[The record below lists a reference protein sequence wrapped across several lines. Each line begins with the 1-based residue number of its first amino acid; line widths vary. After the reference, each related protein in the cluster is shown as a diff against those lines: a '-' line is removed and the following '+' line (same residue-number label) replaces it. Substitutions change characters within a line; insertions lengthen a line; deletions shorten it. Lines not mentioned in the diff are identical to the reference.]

1 MRMMKELKRAKLLL
15 RLVLISLLLGL
26 TFSFAMFQGGFVS
39 WFLFY
44 SFLPFA
50 LYSLLIFIY
59 PLHTVKGERIFNKS
73 EYHAG
78 DTLTMSINLEK
89 RFPLPLFFIMIMD
102 QMPSDILKTTSL
114 WKLKQMHLPGFK
126 KKLHFHYKI
135 SSLPRGEHQFNELHM
150 MIGDPIGLMKKERT
164 IHLPQKILVFPAIID
179 LHYPIRESRYDKG
192 EAVNQFHFEK
202 DTTIVT
208 GTRQYQY
215 GDRFSWI
222 DWKATARTNEMM
234 TKEFEESKSHE
245 VFLLLDCS
253 HSVHFEWMVIFSAS
267 LLHAFI
273 KKGSEA
279 GLFTSGKQAG
289 FFPPRGGEQQLTNIL
304 HHLAKVKPN
313 GEMTVDQVLKKDR
326 KMPQLLGTSI
336 IVTSSLTHSLVESIH
351 HMKKSGGTIIY
362 LLKSNG
368 IVLSQDERIAKGT
381 AAQYGIDVF
390 VVQEEDLQP
399 RFMEVEAT

>member
-1 MRMMKELKRAKLLL
+1 MGKGLKRAKMLT

-26 TFSFAMFQGGFVS
+26 TFSYAMFQGGFVS

-44 SFLPFA
+44 SFLPFG

-59 PLHTVKGERIFNKS
+59 PLHTLDGERIFEKS

-78 DTLTMSINLEK
+78 ETLTVSINLER
-89 RFPLPLFFIMIMD
+89 RFPLPLFFMMTMD
-102 QMPSDILKTTSL
+102 QMPTDMLKTTPL
-114 WKLKQMHLPGFK
+114 WKIKQMHFPGFK
-126 KKLHFHYKI
+126 KKLHFDYKI
-135 SSLPRGEHQFNELHM
+135 PSLPRGEHQFNKLHIT
-150 MIGDPIGLMKKERT
+150 IGDPIGLMKKERT
-164 IHLPQKILVFPAIID
+164 MHLPKKILVFPALLD
-179 LHYPIRESRYDKG
+179 LHYPMKESRYDKG
-192 EAVNQFHFEK
+192 AAVNQLHFEK

-234 TKEFEESKSHE
+234 TKEFEETRSHE

-253 HSVHFEWMVIFSAS
+253 HSVHFEWMVTFSAS
-267 LLHAFI
+267 LLHAFL

-289 FFPPRGGEQQLTNIL
+289 YFPARGGEQQLTNIL
-304 HHLAKVKPN
+304 HHLAKVKPD
-313 GEMTVDQVLKKDR
+313 GEMTLD
-326 KMPQLLGTSI
+326 QLLEKEWKLPQPLDTSM
-336 IVTSSLTHSLVESIH
+336 IVTSSLSRSFIKAIY
-351 HMKKSGGTIIY
+351 HMKKSGGTMIY

-368 IVLSQDERIAKGT
+368 MTLSQEERIAKGT
-381 AAQYGIDVF
+381 AAQHGINVF
-390 VVQEEDLQP
+390 VLQEEDFQP
-399 RFMEVEAT
+399 RFMEVETT